1 MTMAEAISLAKGLGD
16 PYALAVALFHAG
28 FAGHFERNSA
38 EVEHLASDLM
48 ELSTRQHFAQWR
60 AGAKVFLG
68 WARSA
73 SGSTAEGIAWIEEGV
88 ADWRALGSTLVV
100 PYWLALKAEALHL
113 TGRFAEALKAIR
125 EAETLA
131 KSSGESWWSAELHRL
146 RGVFL
151 AALGADQTEVE
162 AAFHEAIRIAR
173 QQKSFSLMKRA
184 EASHAEHRGRM
195 GPGSSSYRP
204 LS

>member
-1 MTMAEAISLAKGLGD
+1 LGD
-16 PYALAVALFHAG
+16 PYASAVALFHAG

-38 EVEHLASDLM
+38 EVERLASDLM

-113 TGRFAEALKAIR
+113 ADRFAEALKAIT

-131 KSSGESWWSAELHRL
+131 ESSGESWWSAELCRL

-151 AALGADQTEVE
+151 AATDANEGEIE
-162 AAFHEAIRIAR
+162 AAFHASIRVAT
-173 QQKSFSLMKRA
+173 QQKSFALLKRA
-184 EASHAEHRGRM
+184 EASHAE
-195 GPGSSSYRP
+195 YRAEKE
-204 LS
+204 